1 LTTAKYDGKLSKCYR
16 NKQKHPLLTLR
27 KVVKV
32 KHQLRSYCAIYEAE
46 AFAPAFFIGFIGDS
60 VDYYLE
66 VKNISKEGL
75 RVNEE
80 IRSREIRLVGE
91 DGEQLGIMSPKEALK
106 IALEKGYDL
115 VEVAPAAKPPVC
127 KIMDIGRYKYE
138 QSKRDRETRKK
149 QHVINVK
156 EVKLRPNIEDN
167 DFNTKIRN
175 AIRFL
180 EDGDKVKVTIMF
192 RGREMSHPE
201 LGKALL
207 DRVADVVKD
216 VGNVERV
223 AKLEGKNMSMIVSP
237 KQN

>member
-1 LTTAKYDGKLSKCYR
+1 MLDKPSDYEADAIA
-16 NKQKHPLLTLR
+16 PLLFLHKTR
-27 KVVKV
+27 NHVVF
-32 KHQLRSYCAIYEAE
+32 YN
-46 AFAPAFFIGFIGDS
+46 GM
-60 VDYYLE
+60 E
-66 VKNISKEGL
+66 VKDISKDGL

-80 IRSREIRLVGE
+80 IRTREIRLVGD
-91 DGEQLGIMSPKEALK
+91 DGEQLGIMSPKDALK
-106 IALEKGYDL
+106 IALEKGLDL

-127 KIMDIGRYKYE
+127 KIMDIGRFKYE
-138 QSKRDRETRKK
+138 QSKRDREARKK
-149 QHVINVK
+149 QHIVSVK

-167 DFNTKIRN
+167 DFDTKVRN

-207 DRVADVVKD
+207 DRVAEVVKEI
-216 VGNVERV
+216 GSMERG
-223 AKLEGKNMSMIVSP
+223 AKLEGKNMSMIISP